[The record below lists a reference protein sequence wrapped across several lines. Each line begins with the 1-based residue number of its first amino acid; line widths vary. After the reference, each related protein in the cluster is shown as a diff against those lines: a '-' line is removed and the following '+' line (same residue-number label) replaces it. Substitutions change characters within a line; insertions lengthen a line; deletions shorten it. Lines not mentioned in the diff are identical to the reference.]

1 MAEPRHITLSLRAGL
16 LLVYVGYVFISNGL
30 RVLFS
35 PSYVFDGDALRAMPP
50 GHASSYLV
58 RILMTLVL
66 SVTAPLIVIPFGEL
80 VEGKIWT
87 ATADDAAAADDGG
100 KQRRRS
106 SMRRRVFIRV
116 PFCLACMAVSEF
128 VPDGFVHL
136 VSFIGC
142 FCGGATGLVLPPLF
156 CLWLSRG
163 GRTGRNDATNPRRG
177 GDVDEAA
184 FLCDVVALCLGI
196 AATSITSFMTFH
208 VLMGRVVM

>member
-16 LLVYVGYVFISNGL
+16 LLVYVGYVVISNGL
-30 RVLFS
+30 RLLFS

-50 GHASSYLV
+50 GHASSHLV
-58 RILMTLVL
+58 RLLMTLVL
-66 SVTAPLIVIPFGEL
+66 SVTAPLIVIPFGAL
-80 VEGKIWT
+80 AEGKIWT
-87 ATADDAAAADDGG
+87 ATPDDDAADDDDGG

-106 SMRRRVFIRV
+106 SMRRRFVRV
-116 PFCLACMAVSEF
+116 PFCLACMTVSEF

-142 FCGGATGLVLPPLF
+142 FCGGTTGLVLPPLF
-156 CLWLSRG
+156 CLRLSRG
-163 GRTGRNDATNPRRG
+163 GWTGRNDATNPRRG
-177 GDVDEAA
+177 GDVDKAA

-208 VLMGRVVM
+208 VLIGRVAM